1 MMETQANASQQPQD
15 APKTEPSKKYRLVL
29 ASSSPRRRELL
40 GSLGLTFDVIK
51 PDVDE
56 EAFHL
61 DHLLP
66 ADVVKFLS
74 RTKAQEVFKHH
85 TDALVIGADTIVVL
99 NDQVFGKPKN
109 TEDAF
114 RMLNA
119 LQGNVH
125 EVYSGI
131 TVFNPNESPE
141 FPPLA
146 SDALCTQVR
155 MRPLTPDEI
164 RTYIA
169 TGEPMDKAGAYAI
182 QGFGSTLIE
191 KIDGCYFN
199 VVGMSLYLLERLFEQ
214 LGQKLVL

>member
-1 MMETQANASQQPQD
+1 METPTTVIESATKSTLTA
-15 APKTEPSKKYRLVL
+15 RLVL

-40 GSLGLTFDVIK
+40 GSLGLNFEIIK

-56 EAFHL
+56 EAFNL
-61 DHLLP
+61 EHLLP

-74 RTKAQEVFKHH
+74 RTKAQEVFKYH

-99 NDQVFGKPKN
+99 DGKVFGKPKDA
-109 TEDAF
+109 EDAF
-114 RMLNA
+114 RMLSA
-119 LQGNVH
+119 LQGSVH

-131 TVFNPNESPE
+131 TVFNPNESDE
-141 FPPLA
+141 FPPFA
-146 SDALCTQVR
+146 SDSLCTKVS

-164 RTYIA
+164 RAYIA

-182 QGFGSTLIE
+182 QGYGSTLIE

-214 LGQKLVL
+214 LGHKLVL

>member
-1 MMETQANASQQPQD
+1 METL
-15 APKTEPSKKYRLVL
+15 KTVTESPTKKSETPRLVL

-40 GSLGLTFDVIK
+40 GSLGLNFEIIK

-56 EAFHL
+56 EAFNL
-61 DHLLP
+61 DHLIP

-74 RTKAQEVFKHH
+74 RTKAQEVFKYN
-85 TDALVIGADTIVVL
+85 TDALVIGSDTIVVL
-99 NDQVFGKPKN
+99 NGQVFGKPKS
-109 TEDAF
+109 EDDAF

-119 LQGNVH
+119 LQGTAH

-131 TVFNPNESPE
+131 TVFNPNKSDE
-141 FPPLA
+141 FPPFA
-146 SDALCTQVR
+146 SDALCTKVT
-155 MRPLTPDEI
+155 MRPLTPEEI

-182 QGFGSTLIE
+182 QGYGSTLIE

-214 LGQKLVL
+214 LGQRLVL